1 MSELTRDVAPSAP
14 DHAVHAGVAGPLAG
28 LGQAMV
34 ADGAGAVASAHVAF
48 GELTLVVQ
56 ASRIADVLTTLRD
69 NANYRFVTLIDLC
82 ATDYP
87 DRAKRFDVV
96 YHLLSLKLN
105 ARVRVKVMTDEDT
118 PVPSVV
124 DVFPNA
130 DWYEREAF
138 DMCGVFFSGHPDLRR
153 ILTDYGF
160 HGHPLRKDFP
170 MTGYTEVRYDEALKR
185 VVYEPVK
192 LTQEFRNFDFLSP
205 WEGDHT
211 NKPGT
216 GYTYVLP
223 GDEKGDTPDVKAAE
237 EAARI
242 APPDGKAPPHA

>member
-1 MSELTRDVAPSAP
+1 MTELTRDVAPTAP
-14 DHAVHAGVAGPLAG
+14 EHATEAGGPLG
-28 LGQAMV
+28 VLGQALV
-34 ADGAGAVASAHVAF
+34 ADGAGAILSAHVAF
-48 GELTLVVQ
+48 GELTLV
-56 ASRIADVLTTLRD
+56 ASAARIPQVLTTLRD
-69 NANYRFVTLIDLC
+69 NANYRFVQLIDLC

-124 DVFPNA
+124 GVFPNA

-138 DMCGVFFSGHPDLRR
+138 DMCGVFLSGHPDLGR
-153 ILTDYGF
+153 ILPDYGF

-192 LTQEFRNFDFLSP
+192 LAAEFRQFDFLSP
-205 WEGDHT
+205 WEGDRT
-211 NKPGT
+211 NQPGT
-216 GYTYVLP
+216 GYPYILP
-223 GDEKGDTPDVKAAE
+223 GDDRGDTPDQKLAAQ
-237 EAARI
+237 
-242 APPDGKAPPHA
+242 GKV